1 MNADTE
7 AKLLFNA
14 RVTVR
19 WGDMDA
25 FNHVNNA
32 VYSTYLEEA
41 RLRWF
46 ATFDGA
52 WERDDSAPVIAAM
65 NIDFRRPIVWPAEV
79 VVELFAGRVGRSSI
93 ATVFRMSDRDVP
105 ETVYAEGECV
115 MVWIDPRSGKSVG
128 LPEAVLKAMATAAV

>member
-1 MNADTE
+1 MTE
-7 AKLLFNA
+7 SPRLLFNA
-14 RVTVR
+14 RISVR

-46 ATFDGA
+46 KTFEGP
-52 WERDDSAPVIAAM
+52 WQRDDSAPVIASM

-79 VVELFAGRVGRSSI
+79 VVELFAGRVGRSSVS
-93 ATVFRMSDRDVP
+93 TVFRMSDRDVP

-115 MVWIDPRSGKSVG
+115 MVWIDPRTGKSVG
-128 LPEAVLKAMATAAV
+128 LPEVVVQAMEGVPA